1 MNVVGC
7 LVVAYQRP
15 FELQK
20 MLDLVDAE
28 KFDRVFIVIDQP
40 KHKTKENLERFAS
53 VVQTAL
59 SFASSRTNAEVEV
72 RSTNYGI
79 LRNFQESI
87 AACFQHVDQLCI
99 LEDDCMPSIGIRKY
113 IDSVLSLPLDSRVK
127 ILTLTR
133 PSFFRDSGDFELTH
147 SPLMW
152 GWVVSKQNWNLISS
166 LMNERTSLGLFPL
179 PQILFQSFLYSGYSR
194 ARNNQLDALD
204 ALVAYT
210 FSFHN
215 FLTLIPPKNLV
226 SNVGTGPLATN
237 TILGSAFHHAK
248 NAPWNASFMKKAPK
262 VSVMR
267 ILCNDFLIFR
277 RMNGWKIHHLF
288 SNYLKIHFLSKS
300 EN

>member
-40 KHKTKENLERFAS
+40 KHKTKESLERFGS

-59 SFASSRTNAEVEV
+59 TFASSRTNAEVEV

-79 LRNFQESI
+79 LKNFQDSI

-99 LEDDCMPSIGIRKY
+99 LEDDCIPSIGIREY
-113 IDSVLSLPLDSRVK
+113 IDSVLSLPLDSRIK

-133 PSFFRDSGDFELTH
+133 PSFFPDFGDFELTH

-166 LMNERTSLGLFPL
+166 LMNEKSGSGLFPL
-179 PQILFQSFLYSGYSR
+179 PQICFQSFLYSGYAR
-194 ARNNQLDALD
+194 ARNNELDALD

-210 FSFHN
+210 FSLHN

-237 TILGSAFHHAK
+237 TIRGSAFHHAK
-248 NAPWNASFMKKAPK
+248 NAPWNASFMKKSPK
-262 VSVMR
+262 VSVVR

-288 SNYLKIHFLSKS
+288 SNYLKIHFLSK
-300 EN
+300 